1 MPLWQTSEQ
10 LKHTSLLVSLEYCP
24 GAQCTHVRSVV
35 LLGVFEARS
44 PAGQDVHCWQMVSM
58 DAVPL
63 MDAKEPLAQPV
74 CISHRIALVSV
85 LSVFVSQSLQTRLAA
100 AEGAM
105 DMKVPGPHSA
115 SG

>member
-1 MPLWQTSEQ
+1 M
-10 LKHTSLLVSLEYCP
+10 SLLVSLEYCP
-24 GAQCTHVRSVV
+24 EAQRAHVRSVV
-35 LLGVFEARS
+35 LLGVFKARS
-44 PAGQDVHCWQMVSM
+44 PAGQDAHCWQMVSM

-63 MDAKEPLAQPV
+63 MDAKKPLAQPV
-74 CISHRIALVSV
+74 CISHRAALVSV
-85 LSVFVSQSLQTRLAA
+85 LNVFVSQSLQTRLAA